1 MLSLL
6 LASFLT
12 LVELNCENLFDCHHD
27 SLKQDY
33 AFLPDGTYRWTP
45 NKYWKKLNNIG
56 QTILSCSDSTTLM
69 LPDIVALTEVENDS
83 VMRDLTKRSLLRNA
97 KYEYIMTSS
106 PDIRGIDVVLMYSPA
121 SFHPLFHASIPVPMP
136 EGSRPTR
143 DILYVKGETH
153 AINSLH
159 LFVVHAPSRAGGEL
173 RTRKFRM
180 LVAEKVCHVIDS
192 INNADKDTHIVV
204 VGDFNDYAKDAS
216 LKYFSNHGMTNISA
230 SAKGSN
236 GAKGT
241 YRYQGEWGSLDHIL
255 INDNML
261 KRRLSCRINDAPF
274 LTEEDAKFGGRK
286 PRRNLVGPSWRN
298 GYSDHLPLVA
308 VFSH

>member
-1 MLSLL
+1 
-6 LASFLT
+6 
-12 LVELNCENLFDCHHD
+12 
-27 SLKQDY
+27 
-33 AFLPDGTYRWTP
+33 
-45 NKYWKKLNNIG
+45 
-56 QTILSCSDSTTLM
+56 
-69 LPDIVALTEVENDS
+69 
-83 VMRDLTKRSLLRNA
+83 
-97 KYEYIMTSS
+97 
-106 PDIRGIDVVLMYSPA
+106 
-121 SFHPLFHASIPVPMP
+121 
-136 EGSRPTR
+136 
-143 DILYVKGETH
+143 
-153 AINSLH
+153 
-159 LFVVHAPSRAGGEL
+159 
-173 RTRKFRM
+173 M
-180 LVAEKVCHVIDS
+180 LVAEMVCHVIDS
-192 INNADKDTHIVV
+192 INNADKDAHIVV

-241 YRYQGEWGSLDHIL
+241 YRYQGERGSLDHIL

>member
-1 MLSLL
+1 
-6 LASFLT
+6 
-12 LVELNCENLFDCHHD
+12 
-27 SLKQDY
+27 
-33 AFLPDGTYRWTP
+33 
-45 NKYWKKLNNIG
+45 
-56 QTILSCSDSTTLM
+56 
-69 LPDIVALTEVENDS
+69 
-83 VMRDLTKRSLLRNA
+83 
-97 KYEYIMTSS
+97 
-106 PDIRGIDVVLMYSPA
+106 MYSPA

-180 LVAEKVCHVIDS
+180 LVAEKVCHAIDS
-192 INNADKDTHIVV
+192 INNADKDAHIVV